1 MVLLGV
7 LNPACSGQT
16 MDLDYTNQL
25 RRLVTSLSKSL
36 PMQEVRL
43 IGRYELASFAGFP
56 GFRRGNNDGYFPRIW
71 DESVCVEGVEEVEEV
86 NSVFR

>member
-1 MVLLGV
+1 
-7 LNPACSGQT
+7 

-43 IGRYELASFAGFP
+43 IERYELASFAGFP
-56 GFRRGNNDGYFPRIW
+56 GFRRGIMMAIFQ
-71 DESVCVEGVEEVEEV
+71 ESGTKA
-86 NSVFR
+86 FA